1 MRFSYVLFLC
11 ELLSDKILLQRA
23 EHVCFCIIQ
32 GEWPTPKLLNSMMN
46 PQVPSGGHHGGVGVA
61 AARIDSPR
69 LSDSPQGDYHPRAT
83 NKREKIRGRPQS
95 RTQFTPPNS
104 TLDAIQNSQQ
114 ERF

>member
-1 MRFSYVLFLC
+1 
-11 ELLSDKILLQRA
+11 
-23 EHVCFCIIQ
+23 
-32 GEWPTPKLLNSMMN
+32 MMN
-46 PQVPSGGHHGGVGVA
+46 APVPSGGHGGHVGGVGGA
-61 AARIDSPR
+61 TRIDSPR

-114 ERF
+114 ERFRE